1 MMKPHLLFFDLDGTI
16 SDTEPDIRAAWLA
29 GIAALGLEC
38 PAFDSVFR
46 VGPSLP
52 ETAKMLF
59 PAVSGELREKIMVS
73 YKKYYDD
80 ADSYTALPYPGMIE
94 VMKELAGRGCKIF
107 AVTNKRFKPTKKL
120 MEKFGLLSA
129 LCGIVTPDIVSP
141 EYLLSKPDMVK
152 LALRISA
159 LDVPQLALMVGDTE
173 IDINA
178 GKANGL
184 STCGVTWGYALPGV
198 LEKSA
203 PDYIIDAPAELLTLL

>member
-1 MMKPHLLFFDLDGTI
+1 MRFPVLFFDLDGTI

-38 PAFDSVFR
+38 PSFDSVFR

-59 PAVSGELREKIMVS
+59 PDVSDRLREKIMAS

-80 ADSYTALPYPGMIE
+80 AESYTALPYPGMVE
-94 VMKELAGRGCKIF
+94 VIKELAGCGCKIF
-107 AVTNKRFKPTKKL
+107 VVTNKRFKPAKKL
-120 MEKFGLLSA
+120 MYKFGLLPA

-141 EYLLSKPDMVK
+141 EYLISKPDMVK

-159 LDVPQLALMVGDTE
+159 LDVPRQALMVGDTE

-178 GKANGL
+178 GKANDL
-184 STCGVTWGYALPGV
+184 STCGVTWGYALPGG

-203 PDYIIDAPAELLTLL
+203 PDYIINTSAELLTLM